1 MSIPPLVTALVLMS
15 MAFAAQSAWLNK
27 KLASTPF
34 FDWLNRNSISKILQL
49 IYFIGIPYLALLSGL
64 IPARLFG
71 LKAWDS
77 ISQLIATAFAR
88 QLTSNWQTQLGISIQ
103 VWASDAGASIGII
116 ASLIGV
122 SLFFGWL
129 YLRGNHPPIVTM
141 PSYSQWI
148 VDIIHWSF
156 YRAAIWR
163 ISGDL
168 YLSVLGGIFLILI
181 EYLFVY
187 KLGIKKG
194 TTGTQLTIRF
204 VGNTIVSVAFLFA
217 PNLWIVGLLFLIAI
231 QFVKILIAVYQVQA

>member
-1 MSIPPLVTALVLMS
+1 MPTSALISALVLMS

-27 KLASTPF
+27 RLSSAPF
-34 FDWLNRNSISKILQL
+34 FDWLNRSGTSRILQL
-49 IYFIGIPYLALLSGL
+49 IYFIGLPYLALLSGL

-77 ISQLIATAFAR
+77 ISRLIVTLITR
-88 QLTSNWQTQLGISIQ
+88 QLTSDWKTQLGIITQAWSAD
-103 VWASDAGASIGII
+103 ASASIGII

-129 YLRGNHPPIVTM
+129 YLRGSSPKRVTI
-141 PSYSQWI
+141 PSHSQWI

-168 YLSVLGGIFLILI
+168 YLSVLGGIFLVLI
-181 EYLFVY
+181 EYLLVY
-187 KLGIKKG
+187 KLGTKKDASE
-194 TTGTQLTIRF
+194 TQLTIRF
-204 VGNTIVSVAFLFA
+204 VGNTVVSVAFLFA
-217 PNLWIVGLLFLIAI
+217 PNLWVVGLFFLIGV
-231 QFVKILIAVYQVQA
+231 QFLKVSMTVYEAQS